1 MSLSVKTLPIE
12 FSEKVA
18 QKSFPKMIP
27 IYSSRKKL
35 LLKELLI
42 FKKLAIIIERAK
54 NYLKIFRFIVQLK
67 LPPKLNI
74 VKNVNNLPYF

>member
-27 IYSSRKKL
+27 IFSYRKKL
-35 LLKELLI
+35 FLKELLV
-42 FKKLAIIIERAK
+42 FKKLAIIIETVK
-54 NYLKIFRFIVQLK
+54 NYLIIFRFIVQLK
-67 LPPKLNI
+67 LPPKLNK
-74 VKNVNNLPYF
+74 VKKS